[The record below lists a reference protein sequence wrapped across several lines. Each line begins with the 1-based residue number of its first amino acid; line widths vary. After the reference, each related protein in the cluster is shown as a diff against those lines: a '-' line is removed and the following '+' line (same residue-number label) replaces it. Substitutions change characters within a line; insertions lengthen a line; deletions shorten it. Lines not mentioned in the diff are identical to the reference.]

1 LIILDTHALIWL
13 DQGLP
18 ALGDKAR
25 QRANEALLEEALAV
39 ATISFW
45 EIATLCRRGRLKI
58 GQPIAIWRRS
68 LFDLGLQEVPLD
80 GEIAIV
86 AGELE
91 GLHGDPADRIVIA
104 TSIHSDATLLTAD
117 QSILDWTGSLRRLDA
132 SK

>member
-1 LIILDTHALIWL
+1 MIILDTHVLIWL
-13 DQGLP
+13 DQGVS
-18 ALGDKAR
+18 ALGNDAR
-25 QRANEALLEEALAV
+25 QRADGALREEALAI

-80 GEIAIV
+80 GEAAIV

-91 GLHGDPADRIVIA
+91 GLHGDPSDRIIIA
-104 TSIHSDATLLTAD
+104 TSIHSNATLLTAD
-117 QSILDWTGSLRRLDA
+117 QSILDWRGSLKSIDVRA
-132 SK
+132 

>member
-1 LIILDTHALIWL
+1 MIVLDTHALVWL

-18 ALGDKAR
+18 ALGDSAR
-25 QRANEALLEEALAV
+25 QQANGALREESLAI
-39 ATISFW
+39 ATVSFW

-80 GEIAIV
+80 GDVAIV

-91 GLHGDPADRIVIA
+91 GLHGDPADRIIIA
-104 TSIHSDATLLTAD
+104 TSILSNATLLTAD
-117 QSILDWTGSLRRLDA
+117 QSILDWHGSLKRLDA

>member
-1 LIILDTHALIWL
+1 MIILDTHALIWL
-13 DQGLP
+13 DQGLS
-18 ALGDKAR
+18 ALGENAR
-25 QRANEALLEEALAV
+25 QRANEALREEDLAI

-58 GQPIAIWRRS
+58 GQPIGIWRRS

-80 GEIAIV
+80 GEAAIV

-91 GLHGDPADRIVIA
+91 DLHGDPSDRIIIA
-104 TSIHSDATLLTAD
+104 TSILSNATLLTAD
-117 QSILDWTGSLRRLDA
+117 QAILSWTGSLQRLDA

>member
-1 LIILDTHALIWL
+1 MIFLDTHALIWL
-13 DQGLP
+13 DQGVST
-18 ALGDKAR
+18 LGDNAR
-25 QRANEALLEEALAV
+25 QRANEALREEALAI
-39 ATISFW
+39 ATVSFW

-91 GLHGDPADRIVIA
+91 SLHGDPTDRIIIA
-104 TSIHSDATLLTAD
+104 TSILSNATLLTANK
-117 QSILDWTGSLRRLDA
+117 SILDWHGSLKRLDA
-132 SK
+132 RA

>member
-1 LIILDTHALIWL
+1 MAL
-13 DQGLP
+13 
-18 ALGDKAR
+18 R
-25 QRANEALLEEALAV
+25 EESLAI

-91 GLHGDPADRIVIA
+91 GLHGGPADRIIIA
-104 TSIHSDATLLTAD
+104 TSILSDATLLTAD
-117 QSILDWTGSLRRLDA
+117 QSILDWHGSLKRLDA
-132 SK
+132 RA

>member
-1 LIILDTHALIWL
+1 MIILDTHALIWL
-13 DQGLP
+13 DQGVS
-18 ALGDKAR
+18 ALGESAR
-25 QRANEALLEEALAV
+25 QQANAALREEALAI

-80 GEIAIV
+80 GEAAIV

-91 GLHGDPADRIVIA
+91 GLHGDPSDRIIIA
-104 TSIHSDATLLTAD
+104 TSMLSNATLLTAD
-117 QSILDWTGSLRRLDA
+117 KGILDWHGSLKRIDA
-132 SK
+132 RA

>member
-13 DQGLP
+13 DQGLS
-18 ALGDKAR
+18 ALGENAH
-25 QRANEALLEEALAV
+25 QQANGALREETLAI

-68 LFDLGLQEVPLD
+68 LFDLGLREVPLD
-80 GEIAIV
+80 GEVAIV

-91 GLHGDPADRIVIA
+91 GLHGDLSDRIIVA
-104 TSIHSDATLLTAD
+104 TSMLSNATLLTAD
-117 QSILDWTGSLRRLDA
+117 KSILDWHGSLKRIDA
-132 SK
+132 RA